1 MIDEMERLFNQYNYI
16 GLNRLK
22 FWRIKN
28 LQSFAKD
35 LVLRNFYTNSSIYYQ
50 LRAFFKPNILN
61 IKELSS
67 IVHFPH
73 ARFNLNPRIAWQ
85 KAKIMPAPEDM
96 PSDGMHL

>member
-1 MIDEMERLFNQYNYI
+1 
-16 GLNRLK
+16 
-22 FWRIKN
+22 
-28 LQSFAKD
+28 
-35 LVLRNFYTNSSIYYQ
+35 